1 MTLTKVYPE
10 FEADSVMTGNKSPEH
25 SFLYLRR
32 CQNLFSSKL
41 ITDYFFPS
49 DGKSFHTHTNF
60 PVAVEL
66 MPQFLLNSYIS
77 CHLFSSHKKDGM
89 LKVLILGSFCIY

>member
-1 MTLTKVYPE
+1 MYPE

-49 DGKSFHTHTNF
+49 DGKNFHTHTNF
-60 PVAVEL
+60 RVAVEL
-66 MPQFLLNSYIS
+66 MTQFQLNAYIS
-77 CHLFSSHKKDGM
+77 CHLFARYKRDGM
-89 LKVLILGSFCIY
+89 LKVLILGYFFLFNT

>member
-1 MTLTKVYPE
+1 MYPE

-60 PVAVEL
+60 RVAVEL
-66 MPQFLLNSYIS
+66 MTQFQLNACIS
-77 CHLFSSHKKDGM
+77 CHLFSRYKRDGM
-89 LKVLILGSFCIY
+89 LKVLILGYFFLY